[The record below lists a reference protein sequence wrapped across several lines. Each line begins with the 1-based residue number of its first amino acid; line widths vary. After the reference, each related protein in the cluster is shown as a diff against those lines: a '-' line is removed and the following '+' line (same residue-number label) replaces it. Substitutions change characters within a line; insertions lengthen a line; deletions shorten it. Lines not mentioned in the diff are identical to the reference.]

1 MKFGVINL
9 MYLNKGRYNMYFYL
23 FIVVAIFAIGDL
35 MGVLTKAKVSS
46 VFVVMMLF
54 LGGFMSG
61 VIPADIIDQAGLTQI
76 GRWSAAF
83 IIFHM
88 GTMINMKELINEWR
102 TVVTAIISM
111 LVAVMAIFAVIPIIG
126 APAAYVSIP
135 IVNGGIVAT
144 QIMTAAAT
152 EKGLALVAALGTI
165 VYATQKFFG
174 TPFASYFGMKE
185 AAIIVDDFRKN
196 KELIAKGQAP
206 KAAEVVIKNTF
217 YERNKKFYG
226 NFVNLGITALFA
238 WISSEL
244 GKATPVSYSIWALL
258 LGAVVCQLG
267 LVPEKILD
275 VAKSS
280 GLLNM
285 AVFASI
291 IPSLASIKLE
301 DIGTLS
307 FQIIVIF
314 GVTMVALYLAFGV
327 LPLWKIIGS
336 KNLALGVSVA
346 QLLGFPAT
354 YLISNEIAVA
364 ASETD
369 EEREAIMDAI
379 MPKYVVAG
387 LATVTS
393 ISILMAGIFEK
404 LL

>member
-1 MKFGVINL
+1 
-9 MYLNKGRYNMYFYL
+9 MYFYL
-23 FIVVAIFAIGDL
+23 FVVLAIFAIGDL
-35 MGVLTKAKVSS
+35 LGVLTKAKVSS

-54 LGGFMSG
+54 LVGFMTG

-76 GRWSAAF
+76 GRWSSAF

-88 GTMINMKELINEWR
+88 GTMINMKELIDEWR
-102 TVVTAIISM
+102 TVVTAILSM
-111 LVAVMAIFAVIPIIG
+111 LVAVAAIFVVIPIIG

-185 AAIIVDDFRKN
+185 AAIIVENFRKN
-196 KELIAKGQAP
+196 KELQARGEIPKVEAVAK
-206 KAAEVVIKNTF
+206 KNTF
-217 YERNKKFYG
+217 YERNKKYYG

-238 WISSEL
+238 WISSLL
-244 GKATPVSYSIWALL
+244 GSATPISYSIWALL

-275 VAKSS
+275 SAKSS

-291 IPSLASIKLE
+291 IPSLASIRME

-307 FQIIVIF
+307 FQIAVIF
-314 GVTMVALYLAFGV
+314 GVTMVGIYVAFGI